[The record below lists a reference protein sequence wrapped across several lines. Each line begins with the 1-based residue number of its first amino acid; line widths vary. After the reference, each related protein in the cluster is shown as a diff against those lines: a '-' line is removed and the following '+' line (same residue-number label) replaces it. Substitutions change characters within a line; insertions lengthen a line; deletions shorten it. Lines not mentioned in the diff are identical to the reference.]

1 MQSRGYHRTIRDLA
15 RTTASPII
23 ATLVSEA
30 DVSPSGPITKVAP
43 TDYQSFRNEITS
55 KYPSYQPPTISQGDL
70 DRISAAAAP
79 APIRPSFSY
88 HINANHDPS
97 SPANAISGPPQP
109 MPPGTPAP
117 TPPVS
122 PVVKPKKQQ
131 FQTDQTRP
139 FVLPFSP
146 ANAGPRGRPRAVPQS
161 IDEAGELY
169 MKNMRISTE
178 LWQTWKLREEFMAD
192 ESGILRAEA
201 AAASSRE
208 EDAAS
213 RLRRRMEALV
223 IDDREEEDAMDP
235 LSMLRKLEAKM
246 RKEEAEEKDDKTR
259 RGMAQNRVDV
269 KRLQHVEVLYV
280 SIVRDVFVVWN

>member
-1 MQSRGYHRTIRDLA
+1 
-15 RTTASPII
+15 
-23 ATLVSEA
+23 
-30 DVSPSGPITKVAP
+30 
-43 TDYQSFRNEITS
+43 
-55 KYPSYQPPTISQGDL
+55 
-70 DRISAAAAP
+70 
-79 APIRPSFSY
+79 
-88 HINANHDPS
+88 
-97 SPANAISGPPQP
+97 
-109 MPPGTPAP
+109 
-117 TPPVS
+117 
-122 PVVKPKKQQ
+122 
-131 FQTDQTRP
+131 
-139 FVLPFSP
+139 
-146 ANAGPRGRPRAVPQS
+146 
-161 IDEAGELY
+161 
-169 MKNMRISTE
+169 
-178 LWQTWKLREEFMAD
+178 MAD